1 MQLRSALLGI
11 SAIVAMIVPVDRV
24 GASVEPIIPTAAAS
38 EVPLDVRPARL
49 VDTRPGATTI
59 DGIDAGNGPLPAGT
73 SIDIQITGRAGIP
86 TTATTAIL
94 TVTAVDPQGPGHLTV
109 HPAGTT
115 VPNASNLNYLPGH
128 TTANT
133 VIARIGLDGQITI
146 HTHATTHLVIDI
158 TGHLP
163 LSLDQVDF
171 DELIVG
177 RWTGDVTVPPGWSPI
192 TGFWVEFRV
201 DGTYSAG
208 SNGPTPAFYYG
219 SDADHPS
226 KVYEV
231 VGRYPEEQPGT
242 GAITIHFDVGT
253 VREGSLEEIRFSSG
267 GDRLQFEFWPLW
279 HGRIGPIV
287 YDLVRD
293 PD

>member
-1 MQLRSALLGI
+1 
-11 SAIVAMIVPVDRV
+11 
-24 GASVEPIIPTAAAS
+24 
-38 EVPLDVRPARL
+38 
-49 VDTRPGATTI
+49 
-59 DGIDAGNGPLPAGT
+59 
-73 SIDIQITGRAGIP
+73 
-86 TTATTAIL
+86 
-94 TVTAVDPQGPGHLTV
+94 
-109 HPAGTT
+109 
-115 VPNASNLNYLPGH
+115 
-128 TTANT
+128 
-133 VIARIGLDGQITI
+133 ITI

-192 TGFWVEFRV
+192 TGFWVEFRA

-208 SNGPTPAFYYG
+208 SDGPTPAFYYG

-231 VGRYPEEQPGT
+231 VGRYPDEQPGT
-242 GAITIHFDVGT
+242 GTITIHFDVGT

-267 GDRLQFEFWPLW
+267 GDRLQFEFWRTW
-279 HGRIGPIV
+279 AGRYGPVV